1 MDEQFN
7 ALIAQMTLEEKIS
20 LLAGA
25 DMWHTVPIER
35 LSIPALKIA
44 DDPSGARGED
54 APDGPT
60 SACFPCGTALG
71 ATWNPDLVER
81 VAGALAQE
89 VKSKGGHI
97 LLGPT
102 VNVHRSPLAG
112 RNFECYS
119 EDPYLTARLAAAY
132 IRGLQMEGVSA
143 CIKPFVCNDSEFE
156 RHSMSSDVADRPLR
170 KIYMPP
176 FEIAIHEAKP

>member
-1 MDEQFN
+1 MDEEIN
-7 ALIAQMTLEEKIS
+7 ALIGQMTLEEKIS

-35 LSIPALKIA
+35 LGIPALKMT
-44 DDPSGARGED
+44 DGPFGARGED

-81 VAGALAQE
+81 VAGALAEE
-89 VKSKGGHI
+89 VKSKGAHF

-102 VNVHRSPLAG
+102 VNIHRSPLAG

-119 EDPYLTARLAAAY
+119 EDPYLTARLATLHSRVTE
-132 IRGLQMEGVSA
+132 RGGRCLYQAFRLQRFRV
-143 CIKPFVCNDSEFE
+143 
-156 RHSMSSDVADRPLR
+156 
-170 KIYMPP
+170 
-176 FEIAIHEAKP
+176 